1 MEDFITL
8 FIIGIIILCIYI
20 KYESRNSEVI
30 FIQSTIDNRTYLV
43 RNLPDKQ
50 DAADLLAKMNK
61 NIGILLQHLNES
73 YPDDI
78 RVQRFNKKFN
88 PDSISESSSSSKYTS
103 YSVNKGEKI
112 IFCIRSRDSKNKLI
126 DLNTLMFVSLHEI
139 SHVVT
144 KSIGHTQEFWDNF
157 KWILDNSLVTK
168 IYTKH
173 DYRSKPVKYC
183 GIEIT
188 DSPLYD

>member
-78 RVQRFNKKFN
+78 RVQRFKKKFN